1 MKKHIHTCPTFLG
14 VRNCALLPG
23 INTPCTHKKDQARK
37 SRFQGT
43 NFHQWISNIWI
54 DSARLASFAKA
65 EIGIQWYSEW
75 PSQVP
80 RFISLELLYLRK
92 SIPTI
97 QIVKL
102 WRSQELHMVF
112 WNMEALLSKRI
123 LLHIFATN
131 RPLDE
136 RDTFKHWVNLSSYRL
151 VQFYSSC
158 YFNFISK
165 KILVLCKKKW
175 HFFTTYLTFWSYFSA
190 ASVFFECPDKS
201 WHTLP
206 INTSGLQLSQ
216 HTMDK
221 TPMNRF
227 NTVKHNNQWNIRF
240 INRYQM
246 FSHQL

>member
-165 KILVLCKKKW
+165 KILVLCKKKL
-175 HFFTTYLTFWSYFSA
+175 HSL
-190 ASVFFECPDKS
+190 
-201 WHTLP
+201 
-206 INTSGLQLSQ
+206 Q
-216 HTMDK
+216 HTSPSEATSQLPQFFLSAPTSRG
-221 TPMNRF
+221 TPCLSTLQDFSWVNI
-227 NTVKHNNQWNIRF
+227 QWTKPRWTGST
-240 INRYQM
+240 R
-246 FSHQL
+246 

>member
-1 MKKHIHTCPTFLG
+1 MRSNGSSVSRNGKYAYYIICVYIYICEKHIHTCPTFLG

-131 RPLDE
+131 RPLDK
-136 RDTFKHWVNLSSYRL
+136 RDTFKHWVNLSSYKL

-158 YFNFISK
+158 HFNFFSK
-165 KILVLCKKKW
+165 KKTC
-175 HFFTTYLTFWSYFSA
+175 
-190 ASVFFECPDKS
+190 
-201 WHTLP
+201 TL
-206 INTSGLQLSQ
+206 
-216 HTMDK
+216 
-221 TPMNRF
+221 
-227 NTVKHNNQWNIRF
+227 
-240 INRYQM
+240 
-246 FSHQL
+246 